1 LRIHFAFPQ
10 ITTQQ
15 DYQRQRLNDIWHL
28 ASGVLAEGYLFV
40 DSRRKHM
47 SRITR
52 YLAMLA
58 AFAVMIGAAAVA
70 QAGPVT
76 FTKLTGITG
85 GSPAG
90 TAVYQAD
97 LSGLGNI
104 LSITI
109 SDNSS
114 GLGGAPGQFSG
125 FDLDA
130 IKISA
135 TNCGDASCAAGL
147 AGLNVFDFAGGTLF
161 TPGAQRTP
169 ADPKLFGTGPTGNT
183 VDNAVATL
191 GSFDA
196 NSTTAIPGAAGFLSM
211 GDNGVLSFNLT
222 SAVGSSPLY
231 LYIGEVGDNGEVAAS
246 SITVSSSRVPEP
258 ASLLLLCTGLM
269 GIMMVAFRRKQ
280 QE

>member
-1 LRIHFAFPQ
+1 MLHDCRSTLRIHFAFPQ

-135 TNCGDASCAAGL
+135 TNCGD
-147 AGLNVFDFAGGTLF
+147 
-161 TPGAQRTP
+161 
-169 ADPKLFGTGPTGNT
+169 
-183 VDNAVATL
+183 
-191 GSFDA
+191 
-196 NSTTAIPGAAGFLSM
+196 
-211 GDNGVLSFNLT
+211 
-222 SAVGSSPLY
+222 
-231 LYIGEVGDNGEVAAS
+231 
-246 SITVSSSRVPEP
+246 
-258 ASLLLLCTGLM
+258 
-269 GIMMVAFRRKQ
+269 
-280 QE
+280 